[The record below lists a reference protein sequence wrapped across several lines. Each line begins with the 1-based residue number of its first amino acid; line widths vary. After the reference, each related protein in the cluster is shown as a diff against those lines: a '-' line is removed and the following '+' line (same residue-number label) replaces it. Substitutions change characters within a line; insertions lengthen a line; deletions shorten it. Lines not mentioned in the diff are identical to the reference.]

1 MKPGGGTLASSA
13 PALPL
18 AVFFTA
24 AYLLPVGILAM
35 VSGLTAL
42 RGGRWTIANY
52 TTFLGD
58 RYHLSILGDT
68 LLLGLQVTAVTLL
81 IAYPLGLAYLRAGPR
96 VRTLLLF
103 LILLPLLTNT
113 VVRTFAWMAILGRE
127 GVINAWLVGLG
138 LADGP
143 QRLLYTRPWLV
154 IALAQIYLP
163 LMALPLNNSLVKIDP
178 NLLKASEGLGAS
190 KAFTFRRVILPL
202 SMPGAIAGC
211 LLVFAGS
218 TTAFITQ
225 TLVGGGRQL
234 FMPLHIYQQAIG
246 VQKWTFAAAASVM
259 FAITVMGIVYLVNR
273 ASRSRMRGVDA

>member
-1 MKPGGGTLASSA
+1 MKASGTLASSA

-18 AVFFTA
+18 AVFFTG
-24 AYLLPVGILAM
+24 AYVLPVCILVM
-35 VSGLTAL
+35 VSFLTAL
-42 RGGRWTIANY
+42 RGGSWTVEHYA
-52 TTFLGD
+52 TFLGD
-58 RYHLSILGDT
+58 WYHLSILADT
-68 LLLGLQVTAVTLL
+68 LVLGLQVTAVTLV

-96 VRTLLLF
+96 LRTLMLF

-127 GVINAWLVGLG
+127 GVINATLIALGLVG
-138 LADGP
+138 DP
-143 QRLLYTRPWLV
+143 QRLLYTRFWLV

-163 LMALPLNNSLVKIDP
+163 LMALPLNNSLVKIDA

-190 KAFTFRRVILPL
+190 KSFTFRTVILPL
-202 SMPGAIAGC
+202 SLPGAIAGG

-246 VQKWTFAAAASVM
+246 VQKWTFAAAISVM
-259 FAITVMGIVYLVNR
+259 FAITVMLIVYAVNR
-273 ASRSRMRGVDA
+273 MSRSRMRGVDA

>member
-1 MKPGGGTLASSA
+1 MKAGGTLASAA

-18 AVFFTA
+18 AVFFTG
-24 AYLLPVGILAM
+24 AYVLPVCILVM
-35 VSGLTAL
+35 VSFLTAL
-42 RGGRWTIANY
+42 RGGSWTVEHYA
-52 TTFLGD
+52 TFLGD
-58 RYHLSILGDT
+58 WYHLSILADT
-68 LLLGLQVTAVTLL
+68 LVLGLQVTAVTLV

-96 VRTLLLF
+96 LRTLMLF

-127 GVINAWLVGLG
+127 GMINATLIALGIVG
-138 LADGP
+138 DP
-143 QRLLYTRPWLV
+143 QRLLYTRFWLV

-190 KAFTFRRVILPL
+190 KSFTFRTVILPL
-202 SMPGAIAGC
+202 SLPGAIAGG

-246 VQKWTFAAAASVM
+246 VQKWTFAAAISVM
-259 FAITVMGIVYLVNR
+259 FAITVMLIVYAVNR
-273 ASRSRMRGVDA
+273 TSRTRMRGVDA

>member
-1 MKPGGGTLASSA
+1 MRNAGGFLAGSA

-18 AVFFTA
+18 AAFFA
-24 AYLLPVGILAM
+24 GAYVLPVCILVV
-35 VSGLTAL
+35 VSFTTAL
-42 RGGRWTIANY
+42 KGGQWTLEHYA
-52 TTFLGD
+52 TFLGD
-58 RYHLSILGDT
+58 WYHLSILGDT
-68 LLLGLQVTAVTLL
+68 LLLGLQVTAATLV
-81 IAYPLGLAYLRAGPR
+81 IAYPLGLVYLKAGPR

-138 LADGP
+138 LVDGP
-143 QRLLYTRPWLV
+143 QRLLYTRFWLV

-163 LMALPLNNSLVKIDP
+163 LMALPLNNSLAKIDP
-178 NLLKASEGLGAS
+178 NLVKASEGLGAS
-190 KAFTFRRVILPL
+190 KAYTFRTVLLPL
-202 SMPGAIAGC
+202 SLPGAIAGC

-246 VQKWTFAAAASVM
+246 VQKWTFAAAISVM
-259 FAITVMGIVYLVNR
+259 FAITVMVIVYLVNR
-273 ASRSRMRGVDA
+273 MSRNRMRGVDA

>member
-1 MKPGGGTLASSA
+1 MKSGGTLASSA

-18 AVFFTA
+18 AVFFTG
-24 AYLLPVGILAM
+24 AYVLPVCILVM
-35 VSGLTAL
+35 VSFLTAL
-42 RGGRWTIANY
+42 RGGSWTLEHY

-58 RYHLSILGDT
+58 WYHLSILADT

-96 VRTLLLF
+96 LRTLMLF

-127 GVINAWLVGLG
+127 GVINAWMLALGLVGE
-138 LADGP
+138 P
-143 QRLLYTRPWLV
+143 QRLLYTRFWLV

-163 LMALPLNNSLVKIDP
+163 LMALPLNNSLVKIDA
-178 NLLKASEGLGAS
+178 NLMKASEGLGAS
-190 KAFTFRRVILPL
+190 KFFTFRTVILPL
-202 SMPGAIAGC
+202 SLPGAVAGS
-211 LLVFAGS
+211 LLVFAGA

-246 VQKWTFAAAASVM
+246 VQKWTFAAAISVM
-259 FAITVMGIVYLVNR
+259 FAITVMLIVYAVNR
-273 ASRSRMRGVDA
+273 TSRSRMRGVDA

>member
-35 VSGLTAL
+35 VSFLTAL

-163 LMALPLNNSLVKIDP
+163 LMALPLNNSLVKIDA

-190 KAFTFRRVILPL
+190 KAFTFRTVILPL
-202 SMPGAIAGC
+202 SMPGAVAGC

-246 VQKWTFAAAASVM
+246 VQKWTFAAAVSVM
-259 FAITVMGIVYLVNR
+259 FAITVMGVVYLVNR

>member
-35 VSGLTAL
+35 VSFLTAL
-42 RGGRWTIANY
+42 RGGSWTLANY

-58 RYHLSILGDT
+58 SYHLSILGDT

-154 IALAQIYLP
+154 VALAQIYLP
-163 LMALPLNNSLVKIDP
+163 LMALPLNNSLVKIDS

-190 KAFTFRRVILPL
+190 KAFTFRTVILPL
-202 SMPGAIAGC
+202 SMPGAVAGC

-246 VQKWTFAAAASVM
+246 VQKWTFAAAVSVM

>member
-1 MKPGGGTLASSA
+1 MRRGGGVLAGVA

-18 AVFFTA
+18 AAFFA
-24 AYLLPVGILAM
+24 VAYVLPVAVLAA
-35 VSGLTAL
+35 VSVRAAL
-42 RGGRWTIANY
+42 KGGGWTFSHY

-58 RYHLSILGDT
+58 AYHLSILGDT
-68 LLLGLQVTAVTLL
+68 LLLGLQVTLVTLL

-154 IALAQIYLP
+154 VALAQIYLP
-163 LMALPLNNSLVKIDP
+163 LMALPLNNSLVKIDS

-190 KAFTFRRVILPL
+190 RAFTFRTVILPL
-202 SMPGAIAGC
+202 SMPGAVAGG

-246 VQKWTFAAAASVM
+246 VQKWTFAAAISVT
-259 FAITVMGIVYLVNR
+259 FAIAVMGLVYLVNR
-273 ASRSRMRGVDA
+273 AARERMRGVDA

>member
-1 MKPGGGTLASSA
+1 MKAGGTLASSA

-18 AVFFTA
+18 AVFFTG
-24 AYLLPVGILAM
+24 AYVLPVCILVM
-35 VSGLTAL
+35 VSFLTAL
-42 RGGRWTIANY
+42 RGGSWTIEHY
-52 TTFLGD
+52 ETFLGD
-58 RYHLSILGDT
+58 WYHLSILADT
-68 LLLGLQVTAVTLL
+68 LVLGLQVTAVTLV

-96 VRTLLLF
+96 LRTLMLF

-127 GVINAWLVGLG
+127 GVINATLIALGIVG
-138 LADGP
+138 DP
-143 QRLLYTRPWLV
+143 QRLLYTRFWLV

-163 LMALPLNNSLVKIDP
+163 LMALPLNNSLVKIDS

-190 KAFTFRRVILPL
+190 KSFTFRTVILPL
-202 SMPGAIAGC
+202 SLPGAIAGG

-246 VQKWTFAAAASVM
+246 VQKWTFAAAISVM
-259 FAITVMGIVYLVNR
+259 FAITVMLIVYAVNR
-273 ASRSRMRGVDA
+273 TSRSRMRGVDA

>member
-1 MKPGGGTLASSA
+1 MKAGGTLASSA

-18 AVFFTA
+18 AVFFTG
-24 AYLLPVGILAM
+24 AYVLPVCILVM
-35 VSGLTAL
+35 VSFLTAL
-42 RGGRWTIANY
+42 RGGSWTIEHYA
-52 TTFLGD
+52 TFLGD
-58 RYHLSILGDT
+58 WYHLSILADT
-68 LLLGLQVTAVTLL
+68 LVLGLQVTAVTLV

-96 VRTLLLF
+96 LRTLMLF

-127 GVINAWLVGLG
+127 GVINATLIALGIVG
-138 LADGP
+138 DP
-143 QRLLYTRPWLV
+143 QRLLYTRFWLV

-163 LMALPLNNSLVKIDP
+163 LMALPLNNSLVKIDS

-190 KAFTFRRVILPL
+190 KSFTFRTVILPL
-202 SMPGAIAGC
+202 SLPGAIAGG

-246 VQKWTFAAAASVM
+246 VQKWTFAAAISVM
-259 FAITVMGIVYLVNR
+259 FAITVMLIVYAVNR
-273 ASRSRMRGVDA
+273 TSRSRMRGVDA

>member
-1 MKPGGGTLASSA
+1 MKAGGTLASSA

-18 AVFFTA
+18 AVFFTG
-24 AYLLPVGILAM
+24 AYVLPVCILVM
-35 VSGLTAL
+35 VSFLTAL
-42 RGGRWTIANY
+42 RGGSWTVEHYA
-52 TTFLGD
+52 TFLGD
-58 RYHLSILGDT
+58 WYHLSILTDT
-68 LLLGLQVTAVTLL
+68 LVLGLQVTAVTLV

-96 VRTLLLF
+96 LRTLMLF

-127 GVINAWLVGLG
+127 GVINAWLIGLG
-138 LADGP
+138 IVGDP
-143 QRLLYTRPWLV
+143 QRLLYTRFWLV

-163 LMALPLNNSLVKIDP
+163 LMALPLNNSLVKIDA
-178 NLLKASEGLGAS
+178 NLMKASEGLGAS
-190 KAFTFRRVILPL
+190 KFFTFRTVILPL
-202 SMPGAIAGC
+202 SLPGAIAGG

-246 VQKWTFAAAASVM
+246 VQKWTFAAAISVM
-259 FAITVMGIVYLVNR
+259 FAITVMLIVYAVNR
-273 ASRSRMRGVDA
+273 ISRSRMRGVDA

>member
-1 MKPGGGTLASSA
+1 MRPGGSALAGSA

-18 AVFFTA
+18 AAFFA
-24 AYLLPVGILAM
+24 VAYALPVAILVM
-35 VSGLTAL
+35 VSFLTAM
-42 RGGRWTIANY
+42 RGGAWTFDNY
-52 TTFLGD
+52 RTFLTD
-58 RYHLSILGDT
+58 TYHLSILGDT
-68 LLLGLQVTAVTLL
+68 LLLGVQVTLVTLL
-81 IAYPLGLAYLRAGPR
+81 IAYPLGLAYLKAGPR
-96 VRTLLLF
+96 LRTLLLF

-127 GVINAWLVGLG
+127 GVVNGALIALG
-138 LADGP
+138 LVDGP
-143 QRLLYTRPWLV
+143 QRLLYTRFWLV

-190 KAFTFRRVILPL
+190 KAFTFRTVILPL

-211 LLVFAGS
+211 LLVFAGA

-246 VQKWTFAAAASVM
+246 VQKWTFAAAVSVM
-259 FAITVMGIVYLVNR
+259 FAITVMAIVYLVNR
-273 ASRSRMRGVDA
+273 TARSRMRGVDA

>member
-1 MKPGGGTLASSA
+1 
-13 PALPL
+13 
-18 AVFFTA
+18 
-24 AYLLPVGILAM
+24 
-35 VSGLTAL
+35 
-42 RGGRWTIANY
+42 
-52 TTFLGD
+52 
-58 RYHLSILGDT
+58 
-68 LLLGLQVTAVTLL
+68 
-81 IAYPLGLAYLRAGPR
+81 
-96 VRTLLLF
+96 
-103 LILLPLLTNT
+103 
-113 VVRTFAWMAILGRE
+113 
-127 GVINAWLVGLG
+127 
-138 LADGP
+138 
-143 QRLLYTRPWLV
+143 
-154 IALAQIYLP
+154 
-163 LMALPLNNSLVKIDP
+163 MALPLNNSLVKIDP

>member
-138 LADGP
+138 LVDGP

>member
-1 MKPGGGTLASSA
+1 MKPGGGVLASAA

-18 AVFFTA
+18 AAFFTV
-24 AYLLPVGILAM
+24 AYLLPVAVLAA
-35 VSGLTAL
+35 VSALTAL
-42 RGGRWTIANY
+42 RGGHWTVANY
-52 TTFLGD
+52 STFLGD
-58 RYHLSILGDT
+58 AYHLSILGDT
-68 LLLGLQVTAVTLL
+68 LLLGLQVTLVTLL

-127 GVINAWLVGLG
+127 GVINAWLVGVG
-138 LADGP
+138 LTDGP

-154 IALAQIYLP
+154 VALAQIYLP
-163 LMALPLNNSLVKIDP
+163 LMALPLNNSLAKIDA
-178 NLLKASEGLGAS
+178 NLMKASEGLGAS
-190 KAFTFRRVILPL
+190 RAFTFRTVILPL
-202 SMPGAIAGC
+202 SMPGAVAGG

-246 VQKWTFAAAASVM
+246 VQKWTFAAAISVI
-259 FAITVMGIVYLVNR
+259 FAIAVMGLVYLVNR
-273 ASRSRMRGVDA
+273 AARERMRGVDA

>member
-1 MKPGGGTLASSA
+1 MKAGGTLASAA

-18 AVFFTA
+18 AVFFTG
-24 AYLLPVGILAM
+24 AYVLPVCILVM
-35 VSGLTAL
+35 VSFLTAL
-42 RGGRWTIANY
+42 RGGSWTIEHYA
-52 TTFLGD
+52 TFLGD
-58 RYHLSILGDT
+58 WYHLSILADT
-68 LLLGLQVTAVTLL
+68 LVLGLQVTAVTLV

-96 VRTLLLF
+96 LRTLMLF

-127 GVINAWLVGLG
+127 GMINATLIALGIVG
-138 LADGP
+138 DP
-143 QRLLYTRPWLV
+143 QRLLYTRVWLV

-163 LMALPLNNSLVKIDP
+163 LMALPLNNSLVKIDA

-190 KAFTFRRVILPL
+190 KSFTFRTVILPL
-202 SMPGAIAGC
+202 SLPGAIAGS

-246 VQKWTFAAAASVM
+246 VQKWTFAAAISVM
-259 FAITVMGIVYLVNR
+259 FAITVMLIVYAVNR
-273 ASRSRMRGVDA
+273 TSRSRMRGVDA

>member
-1 MKPGGGTLASSA
+1 MKSGGTLASSA

-18 AVFFTA
+18 AVFFTG
-24 AYLLPVGILAM
+24 AYVLPVCILVM
-35 VSGLTAL
+35 VSFLTAL
-42 RGGRWTIANY
+42 RGGSWTLEHYA
-52 TTFLGD
+52 TFLGD
-58 RYHLSILGDT
+58 WYHLSILADT

-96 VRTLLLF
+96 LRTLMLF

-127 GVINAWLVGLG
+127 GVINAWMLALGLVGE
-138 LADGP
+138 P
-143 QRLLYTRPWLV
+143 QRLLYTRFWLV

-163 LMALPLNNSLVKIDP
+163 LMALPLNNSLVKIDA
-178 NLLKASEGLGAS
+178 NLMKASEGLGAS
-190 KAFTFRRVILPL
+190 KFFTFRTVILPL
-202 SMPGAIAGC
+202 SLPGAVAGS
-211 LLVFAGS
+211 LLVFAGA

-246 VQKWTFAAAASVM
+246 VQKWTFAAAISVM
-259 FAITVMGIVYLVNR
+259 FAITVMLIVYAVNR
-273 ASRSRMRGVDA
+273 TSRSRMRGVDA